1 MNRTMNGEIDANELR
16 ETIGPMPPCD
26 AIGIGALG
34 GRGRRTRTWQGPT
47 RPVAAPPVRRERI
60 AYLDNLKVA
69 LVAGIIAGHSAFGY
83 APANLGA
90 WPYQDVRE
98 VSLARASQ
106 VILAIPVAPAGLF
119 AMGLFF
125 LISGVVTP
133 ESVARKRPGRFAR
146 DRVVRLGVPL
156 AIWMLGIWPALLLV
170 RDRWG
175 GNNPFATFWFEF
187 LHRTP
192 LFEPGPMWFVG
203 VLLIYSL
210 GYAAWRQWRTHHASR
225 FGTPSRPGAERTH
238 LLEVRTLVMV
248 ATGISLATILV
259 RPVFPLGSGQIGNL
273 ELWQWPAYL
282 GLFGLGIVAVQRGG
296 LDPVPDCIR
305 RRCGQVVLLS
315 LLAFGLVFAAISL
328 AGYST
333 NIKERGL
340 HLAPTVFAAI
350 EGPITVG
357 MCVWLL
363 AFAQRHLNRPPGARG
378 RALARSAFAA
388 FVLQGPIIIAL
399 QFALRRLGVPAE
411 VKALTVAGAAVTGSF
426 ALAWLLV
433 SRTPVGRIL

>member
-1 MNRTMNGEIDANELR
+1 
-16 ETIGPMPPCD
+16 
-26 AIGIGALG
+26 
-34 GRGRRTRTWQGPT
+34 
-47 RPVAAPPVRRERI
+47 
-60 AYLDNLKVA
+60 
-69 LVAGIIAGHSAFGY
+69 
-83 APANLGA
+83 
-90 WPYQDVRE
+90 
-98 VSLARASQ
+98 
-106 VILAIPVAPAGLF
+106 
-119 AMGLFF
+119 
-125 LISGVVTP
+125 
-133 ESVARKRPGRFAR
+133 
-146 DRVVRLGVPL
+146 
-156 AIWMLGIWPALLLV
+156 
-170 RDRWG
+170 
-175 GNNPFATFWFEF
+175 
-187 LHRTP
+187 
-192 LFEPGPMWFVG
+192 MWFVG

-225 FGTPSRPGAERTH
+225 FGTLPRPGAERSH
-238 LLEVRTLVMV
+238 PLGVRTLVML
-248 ATGISLATILV
+248 AAGISLATILV
-259 RPVFPLGSGQIGNL
+259 RPAFPFGSGQIGNL

-282 GLFGLGIVAVQRGG
+282 GLFGLGIVGVQRGG
-296 LDPVPDCIR
+296 LDPVPDGIR

-315 LLAFGLVFAAISL
+315 LLAFGLLFAAMSL

-363 AFAQRHLNRPPGARG
+363 ALAQRHLNRPPGARG

-411 VKALTVAGAAVTGSF
+411 VKALTVACAAVTGSF